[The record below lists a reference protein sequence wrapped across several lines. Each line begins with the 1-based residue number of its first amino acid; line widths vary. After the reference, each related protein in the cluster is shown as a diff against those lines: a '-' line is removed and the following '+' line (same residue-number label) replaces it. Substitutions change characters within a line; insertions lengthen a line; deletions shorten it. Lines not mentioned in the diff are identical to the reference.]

1 MLKGHFYG
9 WIKMQSIQSLIET
22 KLFQALEPT
31 HLSVV
36 NESHLHSVPKG
47 SQTHFKIE
55 IVSHQFENKKLLE
68 RHRMINKILADEIS
82 QIRACSLYAFTPAEW
97 TERKNE
103 VLQSPTCSGGSK
115 R

>member
-1 MLKGHFYG
+1 
-9 WIKMQSIQSLIET
+9 MQSVQSLIET
-22 KLFQALEPT
+22 KLFQTFEPT

-47 SQTHFKIE
+47 SQTHFKVE
-55 IVSHQFENKKLLE
+55 IVSHQFEQKKLLE
-68 RHRMINKILADEIS
+68 RHRRINEILADEIS

-97 TERKNE
+97 AERKNE
-103 VLQSPTCSGGSK
+103 ALQSPTCSGGSK